1 MINLITIFSAVI
13 LATAA
18 LSAILY
24 QGYKMTKLKE
34 CQVIILTFV
43 TAIFASTVFVAE
55 CLFLTGQSVQLGS
68 HVECVT
74 HPTFEVGFKGDQM
87 EVTTEGEIVYNGDI
101 SNMSKR
107 IGDVVIYNLTDTVER
122 NVDAYSNPEYINKIK
137 DSDLEVKYQV
147 IEYFDFKS
155 FEFKE
160 VKKVVNFELTPKT
173 PVLVYKNY

>member
-1 MINLITIFSAVI
+1 MINLTAIFSAVI

-24 QGYKMTKLKE
+24 QGYKMTKLNE
-34 CQVIILTFV
+34 RQVITLTFV
-43 TAIFASTVFVAE
+43 TAVFASTVFVAE
-55 CLFLTGQSVQLGS
+55 CLFFTGQSVQLGS

-87 EVTTEGEIVYNGDI
+87 MVTTDGEIVYNGDI

-122 NVDAYSNPEYINKIK
+122 NVDSYSNPEYINKIK

>member
-1 MINLITIFSAVI
+1 MINLTAIFSAVI

-24 QGYKMTKLKE
+24 QGYKMTKLKKR
-34 CQVIILTFV
+34 QVISLTFI
-43 TAIFASTVFVAE
+43 TAVFASTVFVAE

-87 EVTTEGEIVYNGDI
+87 MVTTDGEIVYNGDI

-107 IGDVVIYNLTDTVER
+107 IGDVVIYNLTNTVER
-122 NVDAYSNPEYINKIK
+122 NVDSYSNPEYINKIK